1 MTEINRIF
9 PEKGNA
15 YILFGFEA
23 IQACPNRDPY
33 TSALRMDDETRQVF
47 LSAVSIKHHV
57 RRGLKAEAAAR
68 GIPHADG
75 TVFYEKVDENGNSCD
90 FATRIKQIRN
100 AYGIAKTTC
109 SDAVTHTLDLPLFGY
124 VHAIEKEKF
133 NLTNAANTLFRPST
147 FHGCKIY
154 TLGRNNAFP
163 TLDKNGKIKDAS
175 GSAAMEELEYGFF
188 LALWEINLNMLRVNA
203 SDNALIPWN
212 DGEARAE
219 WIGIL
224 ADGMWRAYTSD
235 RYPSFTQ
242 RSQFAQFQ
250 IGWMPEGE
258 VSYANPGTI
267 YDQLEEKEIT
277 SHSKAMEALGKLLP
291 GFLAGWGCDAK
302 TTFFTRK
309 AANFNCPL
317 PEGKL

>member
-1 MTEINRIF
+1 
-9 PEKGNA
+9 
-15 YILFGFEA
+15 
-23 IQACPNRDPY
+23 
-33 TSALRMDDETRQVF
+33 MDK
-47 LSAVSIKHHV
+47 S
-57 RRGLKAEAAAR
+57 
-68 GIPHADG
+68 
-75 TVFYEKVDENGNSCD
+75 
-90 FATRIKQIRN
+90 
-100 AYGIAKTTC
+100 
-109 SDAVTHTLDLPLFGY
+109 
-124 VHAIEKEKF
+124 
-133 NLTNAANTLFRPST
+133 
-147 FHGCKIY
+147 
-154 TLGRNNAFP
+154 
-163 TLDKNGKIKDAS
+163 GKIKDAS

-212 DGEARAE
+212 DGKARAE

-277 SHSKAMEALGKLLP
+277 SHNKAMEALDKLLP
-291 GFLAGWGCDAK
+291 EFLAGWGCDAK